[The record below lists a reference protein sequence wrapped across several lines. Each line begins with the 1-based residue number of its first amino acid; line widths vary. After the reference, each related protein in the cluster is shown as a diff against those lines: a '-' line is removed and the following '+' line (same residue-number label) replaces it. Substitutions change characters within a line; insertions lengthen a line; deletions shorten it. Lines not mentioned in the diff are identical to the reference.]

1 MSDEDDD
8 SNEDGDIDEDDD
20 SNEDGD
26 IDVDHEEEVVEFWGT
41 LLLKII
47 FVNFFTV
54 ES

>member
-1 MSDEDDD
+1 MS
-8 SNEDGDIDEDDD
+8 DEDDD